1 MKRAMLSFVVA
12 ALFLAALPLAAQT
25 GTWTA
30 VGSTGVVDESAAAIY
45 AFGIT
50 NLTYLANSTTPIVA
64 RYNVTN
70 TWAVTD
76 TPPWTILEMGYLDTN
91 AFASVRADLLQVDPC
106 TGAQTILCS
115 VLSTDATAP
124 TCAKCDFRPAI
135 NFGTNLYYVEVTL
148 THTVAS
154 VPVPSLFTLRIY

>member
-1 MKRAMLSFVVA
+1 MIIVIQSTKQISRKTFVQVKR
-12 ALFLAALPLAAQT
+12 
-25 GTWTA
+25 
-30 VGSTGVVDESAAAIY
+30 
-45 AFGIT
+45 
-50 NLTYLANSTTPIVA
+50 N
-64 RYNVTN
+64 
-70 TWAVTD
+70 
-76 TPPWTILEMGYLDTN
+76 ILEMGYLDTN

-148 THTVAS
+148 THTAS
-154 VPVPSLFTLRIY
+154 TVQVPQLFTLRIF